1 MRSVKSLV
9 PWIWTGVVTV
19 ATVVLF
25 LDEVLNQGTSIG
37 TGLAGVPLTVLFT
50 FLGALIAVRQPGNRI
65 AWLLLVIG
73 FGLLLIG
80 VLTRFTGAE
89 PEFPSFLDLFAIVLD
104 NWVGLNL
111 IFYPLVLIPFIFPTG
126 RFFTRRQVWVG
137 WVGAIMV
144 PTSLLVALFAEKIGP
159 PFQSGDQ
166 PWRIAN
172 PIGFLPTVALDFVLS
187 VWGMGLLV
195 LAIGGVWSLIIR
207 YGQSSLVVKA
217 QIRWMLFASLFLAVG
232 FAFIIATDTDSTI
245 SGVFVA
251 LAFASIPVSITIAIT
266 RYKLFEID
274 RIISRTLG
282 YAIVVGLLA
291 AAFFGLITLI
301 TNLLPAQNS
310 LAVAGSTLAV
320 AALFN
325 PLRKRVQQG
334 IDKRFN
340 RSRYQATLVSE
351 RFAAELSRPHTVSEI
366 VELWNQTVKD
376 SLQPEA
382 SGLWL
387 SPTYSKTSRP

>member
-1 MRSVKSLV
+1 M
-9 PWIWTGVVTV
+9 VTV
-19 ATVVLF
+19 LTVFLF
-25 LDEVLNQGTSIG
+25 LDEVLNKGGFVGTV
-37 TGLAGVPLTVLFT
+37 LLGVLLTLLFT
-50 FLGALIAVRQPGNRI
+50 FLGALIAVRQPGNRTS
-65 AWLLLVIG
+65 WLLLVIG
-73 FGLLLIG
+73 FGLLITG

-89 PEFPSFLDLFAIVLD
+89 PESPSFSDYFAIVLD

-111 IFYPLVLIPFIFPTG
+111 IFYPLVLIPFMFPTG
-126 RFFTRRQVWVG
+126 RFFTRRQAWVG

-144 PTSLLVALFAEKIGP
+144 PTSLLVALFAVEIGP

-195 LAIGGVWSLIIR
+195 IAIGGVWSLIIR

-217 QIRWMLFASLFLAVG
+217 QIRWMLFATLFLAVG

-251 LAFASIPVSITIAIT
+251 LAFASIPISITIAIT

-325 PLRKRVQQG
+325 PLRKRVQRG

-351 RFAAELSRPHTVSEI
+351 KFAAELSRSHTVSEI
-366 VELWNQTVKD
+366 VELWNQTVND
-376 SLQPEA
+376 SLQPQT
-382 SGLWL
+382 SGIWL
-387 SPTYSKTSRP
+387 SPTPTNTYTD